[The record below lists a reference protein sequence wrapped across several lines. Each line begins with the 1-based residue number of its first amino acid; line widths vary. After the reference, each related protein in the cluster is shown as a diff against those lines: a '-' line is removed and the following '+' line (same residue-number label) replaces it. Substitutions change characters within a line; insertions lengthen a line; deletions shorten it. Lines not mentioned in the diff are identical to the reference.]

1 MTTTRANSDVL
12 SMLDRPNSYI
22 GKSVPRPNLDRL
34 MQGRGLYVSDME
46 LPRMVHVAFLRS
58 PHAHAKIVKID
69 AHDAKRMPGVISV
82 VTGEELATVITPWI
96 GVLSHL
102 KGLKSAPQSAI
113 AIDRVCWQGEA
124 VAAVVATSRAAAE
137 DAAENISVEYE
148 ALDAVTDVIAA
159 LDPETPIIHSSLGDN
174 LAFERNHDAG
184 DVDKAFAQAD
194 QMVEAE
200 FVFGR
205 HTGVTLEPRAVV
217 ADWNVAEARLTI
229 YQGTQAPHMVQ
240 NIAAL
245 HLGLTE
251 SQVRVVC
258 KDVGGSFGIKVH
270 IYADEMAVYAL
281 SKLLR
286 RPVKF
291 VADRVESFNTD
302 IHARDHR
309 CRAKIGVKQDGIIT
323 AFEIDDLTGI
333 GPYSMY
339 PRTSAIEANQ
349 VVNLVGGPYANSNY
363 RARAR
368 VVFQNKNVMC
378 QYRAVGHPI
387 ACSITEGLVDLAAMK
402 IGMDPVEIRRRNLI
416 ADDGYPCASPSGLR
430 FERLSHHA
438 SLNKLIA
445 MMDYDGLRAEQAALR
460 AKNIHRGIG
469 IASFIE
475 VTNPSAAFYGV
486 GGAKIS
492 SQDGVALRLDAQGS
506 VICQTSI
513 TEQGQGSESL
523 TAQIVGSVL
532 GVPMQRVRVIMGDT
546 DNTPYGGGTWAS
558 RGAGIGG
565 EAALQAA
572 KILRRNILNVAA
584 AILQSMSADL
594 DIVNAAIVNVSDG
607 ALRIELSE
615 LARIVYFRPDT
626 LPPGVQPELMA
637 TRHFVPREYPF
648 AFTNGIQASWLE
660 VDTDTGFVRLLKH
673 WVVEDCGTIINPQLV
688 DEQIRGG
695 VVQGL
700 GAALFEKC
708 IYDERGQLTNANMAD
723 YLVPMPSEMP
733 DIDVGHVVS
742 PTLES
747 ELGAKGAGEA
757 GTAGAAAAVS
767 NAVNDALRPFDTIVT
782 EIPLTPRV
790 ILAALGRI

>member
-1 MTTTRANSDVL
+1 MTFTSANPEIL
-12 SMLDRPNSYI
+12 SELDRPNSYI
-22 GKSVPRPNLDRL
+22 GKVVPRPNLERL

-46 LPRMVHVAFLRS
+46 LPRMAHVVFLRS
-58 PHAHAKIVKID
+58 PHAHAKIAKID
-69 AHDAKRMPGVISV
+69 ADAARQMPGVIAI
-82 VTGEELATVITPWI
+82 VTGEELAAVITPWV

-102 KGLKSAPQSAI
+102 KGLKSAPQHAI
-113 AIDRVCWQGEA
+113 ALHRVCWQGEA
-124 VAAVVATSRAAAE
+124 VAAIVATGRAVAE
-137 DAAENISVEYE
+137 DAAEIVSVEYE
-148 ALDAVTDVIAA
+148 ELDAVTDMRTA
-159 LDPETPIIHSSLGDN
+159 LDPTTPVIHPTLGDN
-174 LAFERNHDAG
+174 LAFERNLDAG
-184 DVDKAFAQAD
+184 AVDAAFANSD
-194 QMVEAE
+194 EVVEAD
-200 FVFGR
+200 FIFGR

-217 ADWNVAEARLTI
+217 ADWNVAEQRLTI

-245 HLGLTE
+245 HLRLEE

-270 IYADEMAVYAL
+270 IYADEMATYAL

-286 RPVKF
+286 RPIKF

-309 CRAKIGVKQDGIIT
+309 CWGRIGVKRDGTIM

-349 VVNLVGGPYANSNY
+349 VVNLVGGPYVTKNY

-387 ACSITEGLVDLAAMK
+387 ACSVTEGLVDLAATR

-430 FERLSHHA
+430 FEQLSHHA
-438 SLNKLIA
+438 AINKLMT
-445 MMDYDGLRAEQAALR
+445 MMSYDALRVEQAALR
-460 AKNIHRGIG
+460 GKNIHRGIG

-486 GGAKIS
+486 GGARIS
-492 SQDGVALRLDAQGS
+492 SQDGVAVRLDAQGS
-506 VICQTSI
+506 VTCQTSI

-532 GVPMQRVRVIMGDT
+532 GVSMERVRVILGDT

-572 KILRRNILNVAA
+572 KILRRNILDVAA
-584 AILQSMSADL
+584 AILQTSPAKL
-594 DIVNAAIVNVSDG
+594 DIVNNAVVNADDG
-607 ALRIELSE
+607 SSRIELRE

-626 LPPGVQPELMA
+626 LPPGIQPELMA

-648 AFTNGIQASWLE
+648 AFTNGVQASWLE
-660 VDTDTGFVRLLKH
+660 VDTDTGFIKLLRH

-688 DEQIRGG
+688 DEQVRGG

-708 IYDERGQLTNANMAD
+708 IYDDRGQLTNANMAD
-723 YLVPMPSEMP
+723 YLVPMSGSE
-733 DIDVGHVVS
+733 
-742 PTLES
+742 T

-757 GTAGAAAAVS
+757 GTAAAAAAVT
-767 NAVNDALRPFDTIVT
+767 NAVNDALAPFGAIIT
-782 EIPLTPRV
+782 EIPLTPQV
-790 ILAALGRI
+790 ILTALGRI